1 MDKENFILEPIVD
14 PLKTVSLMNG
24 MFDKACKLAE
34 EREKERILIEQ
45 FRKYKE
51 RIKAE

>member
-1 MDKENFILEPIVD
+1 MDKENFILEPIRD
-14 PLKTVSLMNG
+14 PLKTVSLMNE
-24 MFDKACKLAE
+24 MFDKASKLAE

-51 RIKAE
+51 RNKAE